1 MTYWVQCDNCNQWR
15 IVAPKY
21 NAKAAYTCA
30 VSERRCSEPEDVDE
44 PRGTLMVALTTA
56 SSATTL
62 SQPTAASS
70 AAAPGRTGGRCEE
83 EDVSEEE
90 EEDVSEFL
98 CWCKERFN
106 IVPDRNMT
114 VLPWRTVTINMVYV
128 ALVRRL
134 AHTHTHTHTH
144 TQQVRNIMPDR
155 DMTVLP
161 WRTINMVH
169 VALVRR
175 LAHTHTHAYAHS
187 YAHSTGAESVHEPR
201 RRSPRK
207 NIGSLIMSPRKSQAA
222 RYC

>member
-134 AHTHTHTHTH
+134 AHTH
-144 TQQVRNIMPDR
+144 
-155 DMTVLP
+155 
-161 WRTINMVH
+161 
-169 VALVRR
+169 A
-175 LAHTHTHAYAHS
+175 
-187 YAHSTGAESVHEPR
+187 YAHSTGAQHHARQRHDCSPLEDHQHGPR
-201 RRSPRK
+201 CTCPTFGTHTHTRIST
-207 NIGSLIMSPRKSQAA
+207 LIRTLNRCATSCQTET
-222 RYC
+222 